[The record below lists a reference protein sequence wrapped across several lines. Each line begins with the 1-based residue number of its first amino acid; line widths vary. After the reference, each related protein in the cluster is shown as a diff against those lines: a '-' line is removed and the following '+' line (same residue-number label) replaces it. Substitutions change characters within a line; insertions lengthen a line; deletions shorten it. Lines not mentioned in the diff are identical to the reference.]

1 MDVEAFCQIY
11 KRSSC
16 LKIISKAFPLITF
29 EVFMISFALFLF
41 FKNKY
46 SLMVLAVLCRSG

>member
-1 MDVEAFCQIY
+1 MGVEAFCQIY
-11 KRSSC
+11 KHSSY
-16 LKIISKAFPLITF
+16 LKIISKASPIITF

-41 FKNKY
+41 FKNKF